1 MALRFLEVI
10 TTTAP
15 AAMTATR
22 PYTTTPVSAVL
33 GLSGL
38 VGVVG
43 VVGSS
48 AGRVMVM
55 RPWGWAYCSP
65 TTPLSSV
72 VM

>member
-43 VVGSS
+43 SS

-55 RPWGWAYCSP
+55 RPWGWAYYSP

>member
-43 VVGSS
+43 SS

-55 RPWGWAYCSP
+55 RP
-65 TTPLSSV
+65 
-72 VM
+72 

>member
-1 MALRFLEVI
+1 MALRFLEV
-10 TTTAP
+10 TTTAAP

-22 PYTTTPVSAVL
+22 PYTTTPLSAVL

-38 VGVVG
+38 VG

-55 RPWGWAYCSP
+55 RPWGWAY
-65 TTPLSSV
+65 
-72 VM
+72 